1 LGGDIWLQIDGGV
14 SADTIARCAE
24 AGADAFV
31 AGSAV
36 FGADDPDAMVTSL
49 RQLAAG

>member
-1 LGGDIWLQIDGGV
+1 LQIDGGV

-36 FGADDPDAMVTSL
+36 FGADDPDATVTSL
-49 RQLAAG
+49 REQAQAAGS